1 MEVVMVWGWERGKI
15 GCGGFT
21 RLRKVNQGFKQKR
34 EVAASGVGVADGVV
48 EGIDPEGMGGWCLMP
63 GWLCGCVAV
72 KGMQS

>member
-1 MEVVMVWGWERGKI
+1 M
-15 GCGGFT
+15 
-21 RLRKVNQGFKQKR
+21 NQGFKQKR